1 MMGSHHL
8 IIHDMLMYVDVFFAV
23 FNSHNEAKELFS
35 YLNSGHP
42 HIKFTLETKINKVIP
57 FFGCPY
63 W

>member
-1 MMGSHHL
+1 MIMMGSHHL

-42 HIKFTLETKINKVIP
+42 HVKFTQGNKD
-57 FFGCPY
+57 
-63 W
+63 